1 MLELHTLA
9 NATIGRLHNI
19 KESILLESI
28 RYMEFTIKSFVYFI
42 IICKFYATH
51 PSY

>member
-9 NATIGRLHNI
+9 NATTGRLHNI

-28 RYMEFTIKSFVYFI
+28 GYMELEEF
-42 IICKFYATH
+42 CLFY
-51 PSY
+51 YYL